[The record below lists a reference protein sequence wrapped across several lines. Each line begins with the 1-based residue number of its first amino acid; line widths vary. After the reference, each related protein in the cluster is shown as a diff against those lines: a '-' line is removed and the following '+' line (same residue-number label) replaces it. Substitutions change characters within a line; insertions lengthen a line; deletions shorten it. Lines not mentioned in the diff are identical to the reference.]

1 MNSTL
6 MRCSRRWRKYLEHK
20 MDSEPFGSQ
29 PRQHTALQLC
39 KLESLAFT
47 DGHERPLIHECE
59 HAAHGNAWYIRL
71 LVEAA
76 RFEPNA
82 RDDDGFTPLMAAAEF
97 GHIEVLKLLV
107 EHNADVSAT
116 RVREKKHDEI
126 SALHQAVKDGHA
138 QCAAFLYGKSER
150 ALAVPARRDK
160 DQRDTPVGIAAFKG
174 HLDCLR
180 VLCDGVPDTRLGA
193 AADGHVEPRRE

>member
-6 MRCSRRWRKYLEHK
+6 LRCSRRWRKYLEHK
-20 MDSEPFGSQ
+20 MESESFGSQ

-39 KLESLAFT
+39 KLEGLAFT
-47 DGHERPLIHECE
+47 DGDERPLIHECE

-71 LVEAA
+71 LLETG

-107 EHNADVSAT
+107 EHNADVRARSSGAGTSRQGSAGHSCGHRRFQRASGLPACAVRRRT
-116 RVREKKHDEI
+116 R
-126 SALHQAVKDGHA
+126 HA
-138 QCAAFLYGKSER
+138 SWRRRGRAPCTSHER
-150 ALAVPARRDK
+150 A
-160 DQRDTPVGIAAFKG
+160 T
-174 HLDCLR
+174 
-180 VLCDGVPDTRLGA
+180 
-193 AADGHVEPRRE
+193 ADF